1 MGYVAIISKSQV
13 PVQRGIDGKR
23 NHPLGSN
30 LKTRTHV
37 LLGRAILHASVTGD
51 FHEQRAVLL
60 RELYAA
66 EALLRRRESAEK
78 SANTREEASG
88 LRGI

>member
-1 MGYVAIISKSQV
+1 MGHVAIISKSQV
-13 PVQRGIDGKR
+13 RVQRGIDGKR

-30 LKTRTHV
+30 LKTRMLV

-66 EALLRRRESAEK
+66 EASLRRHDSTEK
-78 SANTREEASG
+78 PANPVAYN
-88 LRGI
+88 